1 MIALTAAVFAS
12 VVAAGLAAPAR
23 AEVSGVSVTIGDTS
37 LVVTGLESDP
47 ATCGLV
53 IVEVADQPSGAIYR
67 EWKYSGDSHWSVTF
81 WGLQPGT
88 TYAVRVEDNYCTP
101 YAVPDPAFRQL
112 YTWTGSTP
120 TGTTTGGT
128 PTGTTTGGTPT
139 GTTTGGTPTGTTTGG
154 TPTGT
159 TTDGTPTGTTT
170 GGTPTGTT
178 GNAAS
183 TEIAVPR
190 PADRFGYCSVAGNTQ
205 PDGAPIAAGT
215 FLNLVLGQPGFD
227 PHYTGAYPSF
237 YIEGV
242 GITCNPPAGLASLQG
257 PPLRADAGGNQTP
270 DGFYVYVRSV

>member
-1 MIALTAAVFAS
+1 MIALTAAVIAS

-23 AEVSGVSVTIGDTS
+23 AEVSGVNVTIGDTS

-53 IVEVADQPSGAIYR
+53 IVEVADQPSGAVYR

-88 TYAVRVEDNYCTP
+88 TYAVRVEDDYCTP

-112 YTWTGSTP
+112 YT
-120 TGTTTGGT
+120 TTGGT
-128 PTGTTTGGTPT
+128 PTGSTTGGTPT
-139 GTTTGGTPTGTTTGG
+139 GSTTGGTPTGPTTGG
-154 TPTGT
+154 TPTG
-159 TTDGTPTGTTT
+159 PTT

-242 GITCNPPAGLASLQG
+242 GITCNTPAGLASLQG

-270 DGFYVYVRSV
+270 DGFYVFVPSV

>member
-1 MIALTAAVFAS
+1 MIALSAAVIAS

-23 AEVSGVSVTIGDTS
+23 AEVSGVNVTIGETS
-37 LVVTGLESDP
+37 LVVTGIESDP

-53 IVEVADQPSGAIYR
+53 IVEVADQPSGAVYR
-67 EWKYSGDSHWSVTF
+67 EWKYSGDSQWSVTF

-112 YTWTGSTP
+112 YTWTGAP
-120 TGTTTGGT
+120 
-128 PTGTTTGGTPT
+128 PA
-139 GTTTGGTPTGTTTGG
+139 
-154 TPTGT
+154 
-159 TTDGTPTGTTT
+159 
-170 GGTPTGTT
+170 GTT
-178 GNAAS
+178 GNTAI
-183 TEIAVPR
+183 TELAVPR

-205 PDGAPIAAGT
+205 PDGSAIAAGT

-242 GITCNPPAGLASLQG
+242 GITCSAPAGLASLQG
-257 PPLRADAGGNQTP
+257 PPLRVDAGGNLTP
-270 DGFYVYVRSV
+270 DGFYVYVPHV